1 MTYLLAQGG
10 GGSGGWF
17 SPGMIKVGIYLAL
30 GLFALLGGV
39 FKKINE
45 KNAQR
50 AAEQARERR
59 RDEMLRTGRDESG
72 AFVDVSRVPAEALP
86 VAVAAATSEDE
97 AKRRLRELAE
107 RRRRELAEMMKRAA
121 QGGAAPSQAQ
131 ASGNRAGTPNP
142 MRSGQPPRVPQQMN
156 KPEKLQPGVRR
167 NAEPDRKQQQRQQQQ
182 QQQQQQPKGKKGK
195 QQQRTREQEASV
207 SYAMPAPPSVPAK
220 APVHSAYHLPQ
231 HRADA
236 AENLPGL
243 SGKEQMSA
251 TMLRI
256 GGGTSA
262 GEWRRAIVLSEL
274 MQPPVS
280 MRGE

>member
-17 SPGMIKVGIYLAL
+17 SPGMIKIGVYVVF
-30 GLFALLGGV
+30 GLFVLLGGV
-39 FKKINE
+39 VRKINE
-45 KNAQR
+45 KKAQR
-50 AAEQARERR
+50 AAEKAREKR

-86 VAVAAATSEDE
+86 AAVAAPASEDE

-121 QGGAAPSQAQ
+121 QGGAAASQAQ
-131 ASGNRAGTPNP
+131 TPGNRAGTPNP

-156 KPEKLQPGVRR
+156 KPEQLQPGVRR

-182 QQQQQQPKGKKGK
+182 QQQPKGKKGK
-195 QQQRTREQEASV
+195 QQQRAREQEASV
-207 SYAMPAPPSVPAK
+207 SYAMPAPAAGPTK

-236 AENLPGL
+236 AENVPGL
-243 SGKEQMSA
+243 SGKEQVDA